1 MKLSKLDLFIEI
13 EIGDLKICLLI
24 FFELGFEQIR
34 CENILKIVY
43 NLNKIRI
50 EINI

>member
-13 EIGDLKICLLI
+13 EIGDLKVCLLI

-34 CENILKIVY
+34 CKNIWKIVY

-50 EINI
+50 EIDI